1 MSLSTS
7 LFDYTNEVLLHIRRE
22 IFPIRIVSNVSQ
34 LRSVL
39 SMGLSC
45 CDWCWGWSGPRDVA
59 QAVSL
64 AAAGQPSL
72 GYLTM
77 PTIDNYKTTG
87 QDTWTWWPAWQHTR
101 STWLHAMTSLA
112 SFWCCTRC
120 YNPLMNVASCF
131 ISFNTSISRSYS
143 SVLIWSLPLLQNKMF
158 IWLSVSMLS
167 THYNSYCNSSVMWS
181 KAE

>member
-1 MSLSTS
+1 MR
-7 LFDYTNEVLLHIRRE
+7 VLLLMRRKMFAIRM
-22 IFPIRIVSNVSQ
+22 VSNI
-34 LRSVL
+34 SVL
-39 SMGLSC
+39 FMGLSC
-45 CDWCWGWSGPRDVA
+45 GDWCWGWSGPRDVA

-112 SFWCCTRC
+112 SFCCPRC

-131 ISFNTSISRSYS
+131 ISFNTSISRSYYS

-158 IWLSVSMLS
+158 IWLSSVCMLS
-167 THYNSYCNSSVMWS
+167 THYNSYCNSSVMWP
-181 KAE
+181 KAK